1 MGVTVSDLES
11 TDDFLLRLR
20 KIHRG
25 LGIPGGYL
33 DTPRLPLCVEPEL
46 LIDTEPDYYQRPQK
60 LVPAAHEAWVAM
72 RQAAQRDGVELVLI
86 SAFRG
91 IDYQGELIRRHLQAG
106 RQLDD
111 ILRVIAAPGFSEHHT
126 GRAVDL
132 ASSECP
138 GLEEEFEKTKAY
150 QWLERE
156 SCEFGFTLS
165 YPRDN
170 QFGIAYEPWHWCY
183 HGQEKPGQQ

>member
-1 MGVTVSDLES
+1 MRRRKS
-11 TDDFLLRLR
+11 TEDFFQRLR
-20 KIHRG
+20 KIHRE
-25 LGIPGGYL
+25 LGIPDEYI
-33 DTPRLPLCVEPEL
+33 DAPRLPLCVEPGL

-60 LVPAAHEAWVAM
+60 LVPAAHEAWLAM
-72 RQAAQRDGVELVLI
+72 RGAARRDGVELLLI

-91 IDYQGELIRRHLQAG
+91 IDYQRDLIRRHLEAG

-126 GRAVDL
+126 GRALDL
-132 ASSECP
+132 ASSECID
-138 GLEEEFEKTKAY
+138 LEERFEKTIAF

-165 YPRDN
+165 YPRHN
-170 QFGIAYEPWHWCY
+170 PFGIAYEPWHWCF
-183 HGQEKPGQQ
+183 HDQD